1 MKRTHRGKEK
11 SRRRKRRKR
20 KRRIRKRMVTRKE
33 QKTLPIS
40 TLRTKF
46 KNKLVK
52 LMKRRKKNQ
61 KSKIKMVGA
70 IMRRVKAMER
80 LRETVRLRRR
90 KRRVSG

>member
-1 MKRTHRGKEK
+1 MV
-11 SRRRKRRKR
+11 RKRA
-20 KRRIRKRMVTRKE
+20 
-33 QKTLPIS
+33 QKMLPIS

-46 KNKLVK
+46 KNRLVK
-52 LMKRRKKNQ
+52 LMKRRKKNL

-80 LRETVRLRRR
+80 LREMVRLRRR